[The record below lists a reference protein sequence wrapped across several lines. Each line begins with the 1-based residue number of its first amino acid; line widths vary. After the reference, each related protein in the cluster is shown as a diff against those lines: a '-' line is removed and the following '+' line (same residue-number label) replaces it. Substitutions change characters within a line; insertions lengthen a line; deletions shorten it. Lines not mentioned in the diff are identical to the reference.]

1 MTDLFSAPPP
11 TTTGPAP
18 VPSRTAQR
26 RRQKAS
32 AAARRRRRRRRIVVL
47 FLALVVVGGAGWYVY
62 EHVLPGLSFGSFSA
76 KAADYEGQG
85 TGPVQ
90 VTVNPGDTGTA
101 IGRTLLDAGVVKS
114 VKAFTEAYGANPNA
128 AGIQPGVYTLR
139 KEMKASEAVAM
150 LAANTGRVEYQ
161 VTVPEGYTVE
171 QIVSRASGVTG
182 IPASEFAKAKKNT
195 KATGLPAAAKGNYEG
210 WLYPATYSFDPDVD
224 ATDILSQMIA
234 KTKAELKTLKVPSSQ
249 QEEVLIKAS
258 IVEREVSRDKDR
270 PKVARAIQNRLDNPD
285 GPNAGRLETDSTT
298 AYGLGTPTVPP
309 TQAQNHDPKNP
320 YSTYEHAGLPPGPIA
335 NPGQASIKA
344 VLNPAPG
351 PWIYWMTVDLDTGET
366 KFGTTWQDHTDML
379 AELHVWQTAHAK
391 DK

>member
-1 MTDLFSAPPP
+1 M
-11 TTTGPAP
+11 
-18 VPSRTAQR
+18 
-26 RRQKAS
+26 
-32 AAARRRRRRRRIVVL
+32 

-234 KTKAELKTLKVPSSQ
+234 KTKAELKTLKVPSSE

-258 IVEREVSRDKDR
+258 IVEREASRDSDFG
-270 PKVARAIQNRLDNPD
+270 KVARVIDNRLAPN
-285 GPNAGRLETDSTT
+285 GPTGGLLQIDATV
-298 AYGLGTPTVPP
+298 AYGLGRSGLTISSAD
-309 TQAQNHDPKNP
+309 QKDPSNA
-320 YSTYEHAGLPPGPIA
+320 YNTYKHAGLPPGPIGS
-335 NPGQASIKA
+335 PGEKAIKA
-344 VLNPAPG
+344 VMNPTPG
-351 PWIYWMTVDLDTGET
+351 NWVFYVTVNLDTGET
-366 KFGTTWQDHTDML
+366 KFTDSYQQFGDYKKEFQSWLAKHPQDS
-379 AELHVWQTAHAK
+379 K
-391 DK
+391 

>member
-1 MTDLFSAPPP
+1 M
-11 TTTGPAP
+11 
-18 VPSRTAQR
+18 
-26 RRQKAS
+26 
-32 AAARRRRRRRRIVVL
+32 L

-182 IPASEFAKAKKNT
+182 IPASEFTKAKKDT

-234 KTKAELKTLKVPSSQ
+234 KTKAELKTLKVPSSE

-258 IVEREVSRDKDR
+258 IVEREASRDKDR

-285 GPNAGRLETDSTT
+285 GPTGGLLETDSTT

-379 AELHVWQTAHAK
+379 AELHAWQTAHAK